1 MKQILL
7 GPWTALITLAIVLAV
22 RIADPAFVE
31 SVKNHLRTREVTVV
45 WPAAGLCKRFAT
57 VCSKVSKYSLTTQFT

>member
-31 SVKNHLRTREVTVV
+31 SVKNTLRT
-45 WPAAGLCKRFAT
+45 P
-57 VCSKVSKYSLTTQFT
+57 